1 MQTGQLSPKAPPLP
15 AAGGYARGM
24 RVFTIAKGI
33 VRADEPLRNATAR
46 FDAGHLTDR
55 FVQLLAQPAA
65 FAGYVGQ
72 RMRLDGM
79 PPFTV
84 DWLMLSGCNCFATF
98 ACDLPAITDFL
109 LVMSRVQR
117 GRDDANL
124 SWFMERVA
132 GGFGSRVEADSLR
145 QVRVW
150 PAPAA
155 VRFSLNPRPAA
166 DPINL
171 AQQCFCEAFAR
182 ILADF

>member
-1 MQTGQLSPKAPPLP
+1 
-15 AAGGYARGM
+15 M
-24 RVFTIAKGI
+24 RIFTIAKGI
-33 VRADEPLRNATAR
+33 VRTDERSRSGTAK
-46 FDAGHLTDR
+46 FDAAQLTDR
-55 FVQLLAQPAA
+55 FAGLLAQPASY
-65 FAGYVGQ
+65 AGFVGQ

-79 PPFTV
+79 APFTV

-98 ACDLPAITDFL
+98 ACELPAVTDFL

-124 SWFMERVA
+124 SWFMERVV
-132 GGFGSRVEADSLR
+132 GGFGSRVEEDSLR

-155 VRFSLNPRPAA
+155 VRFPLNPRPAD

-182 ILADF
+182 ILADL